1 MPKTMKNSAQR
12 KPYTIAMIGDN
23 DAELN
28 LYGEVVSSRPI
39 DWWTGEPV
47 PGNYIAVDEL
57 LRDLDELNTKDNVTV
72 HINSVGGDFYA
83 GLAIYNR
90 LRTLSASV
98 TTINDGLA
106 ASAGSVIFM
115 AGDKGKRKVCAG
127 SNLMIHG
134 VLNFLYGYYNVPDLK
149 AEIKELESHNKAAI
163 AAYVEA
169 TGLDQDTVKAA
180 MSKDTYLTGQEA
192 VDQGWADE
200 VITDDGGE
208 GQYSM
213 KLTPDKQTLMVNG
226 YAVAARVF
234 GKLPDTI
241 QQMTAEEWAA
251 MSTPEPAA
259 EPHENSMQPAQQAGI
274 NTHPNGGKD
283 VEIKNVEEMRNAFPE
298 FVAQVETAAR
308 AEGAKAERERIQ
320 GIEDI
325 QAAIG
330 NPEMV
335 KTAKYGEKPMTAQEV
350 AFEAMKAQASIGA
363 KVLGALDDDAKN
375 SGATGV
381 EPTPAPTNE
390 PEAQTDDEKA
400 EALLIGAIPANMKKE
415 GK

>member
-1 MPKTMKNSAQR
+1 MSIPMKNNS
-12 KPYTIAMIGDN
+12 KPYTIAMLGDN

-28 LYGEVVSSRPI
+28 LYGEVVGSRPV

-57 LRDLDELNTKDNVTV
+57 LRDLDELNTKDNITV

-90 LRTLSASV
+90 LRTLSASI
-98 TTINDGLA
+98 TTVNDGLA
-106 ASAGSVIFM
+106 ASAGSIIFM
-115 AGDKGKRKVCAG
+115 AGDKGKRKVHAG

-134 VLNFLYGYYNVPDLK
+134 VLSFFWGYYNAVELK
-149 AEIKELESHNKAAI
+149 AELKSLEAHNKAAI

-180 MSKDTYLTGQEA
+180 MSKDTYMTGQEA
-192 VDQGWADE
+192 VDNGWADE
-200 VITDDGGE
+200 VISDDGE

-213 KLTPDKQTLMVNG
+213 KLTPDKRAMMVNG
-226 YAVAARVF
+226 YAVAARCF
-234 GKLPDTI
+234 GKLPEGI

-259 EPHENSMQPAQQAGI
+259 EPPQNGMQPAPQADI
-274 NTHPNGGKD
+274 NHNLNGGTD
-283 VEIKNVEEMRNAFPE
+283 MEIKNIEELRNAFPE

-308 AEGAKAERERIQ
+308 ADGARAERERIQ

-330 NPEMV
+330 NPDLV
-335 KTAKYGEKPMTAQEV
+335 KAAKFGDNPMTAKDV
-350 AFEAMKAQASIGA
+350 AFEAMKAQAS
-363 KVLGALDDDAKN
+363 LGVNMVNALNADANN
-375 SGATGV
+375 SGAADV
-381 EPTPAPTNE
+381 EPAPAPGEE
-390 PEAQTDDEKA
+390 PKAMTDEEKA